1 MKDLNDLEHAFLIF
15 ASSLTSFES
24 ELKEANFKED
34 DVKLLA
40 FQTINSLKNTYTDIE
55 NNINRL
61 FKYINL

>member
-24 ELKEANFKED
+24 ELKEANFKEE

-55 NNINRL
+55 NNIKRL
-61 FKYINL
+61 FKYKNL

>member
-15 ASSLTSFES
+15 ASSLSSFES
-24 ELKEANFKED
+24 ELKDAKFKED

-40 FQTINSLKNTYTDIE
+40 FKTANRLRNTYTDIE

-61 FKYINL
+61 FKYKNL

>member
-15 ASSLTSFES
+15 ASSLSSFES
-24 ELKEANFKED
+24 ELKEANFKEED
-34 DVKLLA
+34 IKLLA

-61 FKYINL
+61 FKYKNL

>member
-40 FQTINSLKNTYTDIE
+40 FQTINSLQNTYNDIE
-55 NNINRL
+55 HNINRL
-61 FKYINL
+61 FKYKNL

>member
-24 ELKEANFKED
+24 ELKEANFKEE

-40 FQTINSLKNTYTDIE
+40 FQTINSLQNTYTDIE

-61 FKYINL
+61 FKYKNL

>member
-15 ASSLTSFES
+15 ASSLSSFES

-34 DVKLLA
+34 DIKLLA
-40 FQTINSLKNTYTDIE
+40 FQTINSLKNTSTDIE

-61 FKYINL
+61 FKYKNL